1 MPRRLAV
8 FVAEQR
14 NRLTQPRGRGWIG
27 YRPTCVQRHRWL
39 SVQVGDLPH
48 GFALRRRLLR
58 LQHVGINVC
67 RALLTLNSRASDDC
81 LAYSVL
87 FRLVVITNMGL
98 AWSASLGRVMTV
110 IVHPSD

>member
-1 MPRRLAV
+1 LSPNKETGLRSR
-8 FVAEQR
+8 VAGDG
-14 NRLTQPRGRGWIG
+14 LDTGRHAFNAIAGFQ
-27 YRPTCVQRHRWL
+27 CK
-39 SVQVGDLPH
+39 SVICRT

-87 FRLVVITNMGL
+87 FRLVVITNTGL

>member
-1 MPRRLAV
+1 LSPNKETGLRSR
-8 FVAEQR
+8 VAGDG
-14 NRLTQPRGRGWIG
+14 LDTGRHAFNAIAGFQ
-27 YRPTCVQRHRWL
+27 CK
-39 SVQVGDLPH
+39 SVICRT

-81 LAYSVL
+81 SRASDDCLAYSVL
-87 FRLVVITNMGL
+87 FRLVVITNTGL